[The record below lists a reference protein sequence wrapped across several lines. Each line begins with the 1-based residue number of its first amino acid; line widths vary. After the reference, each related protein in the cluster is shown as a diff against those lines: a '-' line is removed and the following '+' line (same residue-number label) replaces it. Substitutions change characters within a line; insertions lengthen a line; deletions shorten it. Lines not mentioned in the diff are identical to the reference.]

1 MSRRKFLKGKVWR
14 NAGRESGRSTSGAR
28 PCGGCAA
35 GVHLAV
41 GRGLRAVYHRGLRP
55 RDRDRRRPRRRVADD
70 VFDGYLAVTEQKIP
84 VSFRPDQLADVIE
97 AVNAYADDL
106 KNDRAL
112 LCEMPRVDHET
123 TDELLKQETRLQ
135 KLAYWLMKVQEET
148 L

>member
-1 MSRRKFLKGKVWR
+1 M
-14 NAGRESGRSTSGAR
+14 
-28 PCGGCAA
+28 
-35 GVHLAV
+35 
-41 GRGLRAVYHRGLRP
+41 
-55 RDRDRRRPRRRVADD
+55 
-70 VFDGYLAVTEQKIP
+70 TEQKIP

-112 LCEMPRVDHET
+112 LYEMPRVDHKT

-135 KLAYWLMKVQEET
+135 KLAYWLQCVQDEA